1 MSFVVIQ
8 FLTGLASASSL
19 FLVACG
25 LSIIFGVTR
34 IVNFAHGSFYM
45 LGGYLAITLTSLL
58 MPLLDGLGF
67 WVGILAA
74 GLVAGCLGV
83 AMEILLLRRLY
94 SSDEL
99 FPLLA
104 TFAVVLIVQDLTL
117 AVWGPED
124 LLGPQAPGLAGFVRV
139 LDGRLPTYDL
149 FLIGIGPLI
158 LLLIWLLF
166 RKTRWGILVRAATE
180 DREMVAALG
189 VDQKRLFTSVVFLG
203 TALAGIGGALQLPRE
218 AINLG
223 MDLNVVAE
231 AFVVVVVGGMGSIL
245 GPFLAAV
252 LIAQLSAFGIL
263 VFPQITIVLLFAV
276 MAVVLIVRPRGL
288 LGRPT
293 TPHHGRRTIALAAP
307 RPSGSALRLAGVI
320 ILASM
325 LALPEG
331 RGAARAMVRRP

>member
-45 LGGYLAITLTSLL
+45 LGGYVAITVTSLL

-67 WVGILAA
+67 WLGILAA

-94 SSDEL
+94 RSDEL

-124 LLGPQAPGLAGFVRV
+124 ILGPQAPGLAGFV
-139 LDGRLPTYDL
+139 T
-149 FLIGIGPLI
+149 I
-158 LLLIWLLF
+158 L
-166 RKTRWGILVRAATE
+166 T
-180 DREMVAALG
+180 VAAYRVWRRRG
-189 VDQKRLFTSVVFLG
+189 QRM
-203 TALAGIGGALQLPRE
+203 TAPALHFIISPC
-218 AINLG
+218 
-223 MDLNVVAE
+223 
-231 AFVVVVVGGMGSIL
+231 
-245 GPFLAAV
+245 P
-252 LIAQLSAFGIL
+252 
-263 VFPQITIVLLFAV
+263 
-276 MAVVLIVRPRGL
+276 
-288 LGRPT
+288 GR
-293 TPHHGRRTIALAAP
+293 
-307 RPSGSALRLAGVI
+307 
-320 ILASM
+320 
-325 LALPEG
+325 
-331 RGAARAMVRRP
+331 